1 MELKMNNLLYKDIE
15 PKIEGRKE
23 EGNYIDIPSSIND
36 NIKQPLRSY
45 QKKALENFIYFMEIN
60 KKYQALENKH
70 LLFHM
75 ATGSGKTNIIAST
88 ILYLYEKGYR
98 DFIFF
103 VNVQNIITKTKENL

>member
-1 MELKMNNLLYKDIE
+1 MSSLLHQEIE
-15 PKIEGRKE
+15 SKIQGRIE
-23 EGNYIDIPSSIND
+23 EGNYIDIPFSITE
-36 NIKQPLRSY
+36 NIKQPLRDY
-45 QKKALENFIYFMEIN
+45 QNKALENFIYFMQIN

-98 DFIFF
+98 DFIF
-103 VNVQNIITKTKENL
+103 L